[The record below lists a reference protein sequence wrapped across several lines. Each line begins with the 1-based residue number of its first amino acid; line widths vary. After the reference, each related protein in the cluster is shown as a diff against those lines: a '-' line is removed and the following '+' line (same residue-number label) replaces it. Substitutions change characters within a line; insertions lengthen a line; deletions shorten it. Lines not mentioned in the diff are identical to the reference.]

1 MNPHLRFGLLILG
14 LAGVCAVVLLLRRE
28 PAIAGDSTRQFDLLL
43 GVLGAAAAAV
53 VVTYVFALRRRAA
66 VAVAHAE
73 TVDAGEPAAPRGL
86 SIERLLGRR
95 IGRVVGILLLGVTG
109 LAVLFLVGLLGYVLY
124 LTLLG

>member
-28 PAIAGDSTRQFDLLL
+28 PAIAGDSTRQYDVLLA
-43 GVLGAAAAAV
+43 VLSAAAAAAAV
-53 VVTYVFALRRRAA
+53 TYVLALRRRAA
-66 VAVAHAE
+66 VAVAQAD
-73 TVDAGEPAAPRGL
+73 TADASEPAAPRGL

-95 IGRVVGILLLGVTG
+95 VGRVVGILLLGVTG
-109 LAVLFLVGLLGYVLY
+109 LVVLFLVGLLGYVLY